1 MSSANPGGFDPTKR
15 VMLDIRV
22 DAWLTIERLAT
33 EDRRDPRA
41 YAAIQL
47 ERLAAEEDARAQ
59 AA

>member
-1 MSSANPGGFDPTKR
+1 MSSSNPGGFDPTKR

-22 DAWLTIERLAT
+22 GAWLTIERLAA
-33 EDRRDPRA
+33 EDRRDARA